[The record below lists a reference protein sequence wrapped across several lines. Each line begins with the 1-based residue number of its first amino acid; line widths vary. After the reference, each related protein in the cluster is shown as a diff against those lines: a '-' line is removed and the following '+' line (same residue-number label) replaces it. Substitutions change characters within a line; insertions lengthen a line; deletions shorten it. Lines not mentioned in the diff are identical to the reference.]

1 MQRVFSLKND
11 RTYPMQDLDNSYP
24 RQIVPRTIV
33 PKRPRTQVNSY
44 PEQLAQKGT
53 RTQDNSYPSQLVHRP
68 PCAQDNSYSGN
79 SYPRQL
85 VLMTTR
91 TQDNCYPEHVE
102 SKTTD
107 TLIRSV
113 TRTGPD
119 IITQTHTYLF
129 YNYILWYKLLL
140 VSNVLCVFSLSV
152 C

>member
-53 RTQDNSYPSQLVHRP
+53 RTQDNSYPVNSYTGHLVPRTTRTQ
-68 PCAQDNSYSGN
+68 AIRTQDNSYS
-79 SYPRQL
+79 RQL
-85 VLMTTR
+85 VPKTIA
-91 TQDNCYPEHVE
+91 TQSMSNRRQ
-102 SKTTD
+102 
-107 TLIRSV
+107 LIRSV
-113 TRTGPD
+113 TSTGPD

-129 YNYILWYKLLL
+129 YNYIL
-140 VSNVLCVFSLSV
+140 
-152 C
+152 